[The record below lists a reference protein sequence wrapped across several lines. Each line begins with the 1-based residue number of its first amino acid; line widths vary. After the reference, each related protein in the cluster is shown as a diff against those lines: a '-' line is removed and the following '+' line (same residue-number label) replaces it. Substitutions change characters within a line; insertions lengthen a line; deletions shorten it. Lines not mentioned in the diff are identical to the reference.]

1 MELNKSYFIKAAEIF
16 EMSVSKYLEGV
27 DYNYAIISGKSG
39 SPLCFSDGYPVFYG
53 DWQGAMED
61 AKEEE
66 GEYVITEREL
76 LEKFCHDEY
85 SKFTQTREVQPSVVA
100 KKMVTEQII
109 NMLDNNVLNGWGMES
124 FLGWLEDGDGNVFFN
139 ADRFTDEQIA
149 EAIALA
155 KEIAPIVDKLS
166 WKLAL
171 ENDES

>member
-1 MELNKSYFIKAAEIF
+1 VI
-16 EMSVSKYLEGV
+16 
-27 DYNYAIISGKSG
+27 
-39 SPLCFSDGYPVFYG
+39 YG
-53 DWQGAMED
+53 DKQGAVED
-61 AKEEE
+61 AKEE
-66 GEYVITEREL
+66 GDYIITEREL
-76 LEKFCHDEY
+76 LERFCHDEY
-85 SKFTQTREVQPSVVA
+85 HKFAQTSSVVA

-139 ADRFTDEQIA
+139 ADRFTDEEIA

-155 KEIAPIVDKLS
+155 KKIAPIVDELS